1 DTGLFLDH
9 REVRRLIGELAA
21 GRRFLNLF
29 GYTGAASVHAA
40 AGGALATTTVDLS
53 RTYLDWAGRNLAL
66 NGFGGR
72 DHELIQADCLH
83 WPRAEAGRRRWGLIL
98 LDPPS
103 FSTSKRMTA
112 TLDVQRD
119 QVALIQDAL
128 RLLEPGGI
136 LIFSNNLRRFQLDR
150 EALDSWGALEITNI
164 TAATLPKDFARNP
177 RIHNVWRIEWRP

>member
-1 DTGLFLDH
+1 M
-9 REVRRLIGELAA
+9 RRLIGKLAA

-40 AGGALATTTVDLS
+40 AGGALGTTTVDLS

-83 WPRAEAGRRRWGLIL
+83 WPREEAGRRRWGLIL

-150 EALDSWGALEITNI
+150 EALDRWGALEITNI

-177 RIHNVWRIEWRP
+177 RIHNVWRLEWRP